1 VGFPRFRPI
10 AAAIAAAITVLA
22 VIALWSASAA
32 PVAARTGAV
41 PAGTTLRVADQF
53 EGLELPLQLSGQ
65 GAKLPFG
72 VQYSSFVGAPAVFQ
86 AFEAGA
92 VDLSYVGDAGIIP
105 PQESG
110 QSFVVV
116 AAYKNTGGGW
126 GILVGPGKSIT
137 SIRQLRGKKI
147 GFEAGTADQSYLLQL
162 LKDNGLTPKD
172 VTLVNLPSADIP
184 AALHSGDIDATPSEV
199 LTSEEYEADNPGSK
213 IISTPGVYS
222 GLDFIVTTKSALDSA
237 AKRAAISDYL
247 RSLVRAENWVN
258 NHESSYVSAYYNGA
272 LKLPT
277 SLDKSILADTAPTHF
292 VPIGPA
298 VINTQQGTTNLFTSS
313 GAIPGHLNVSKVFT
327 TEFNAVVESAG

>member
-1 VGFPRFRPI
+1 VGFPRFRFI
-10 AAAIAAAITVLA
+10 AVAIALLSVSLLGIGTAAGGSTKTA
-22 VIALWSASAA
+22 
-32 PVAARTGAV
+32 TV

-53 EGLELPLQLSGQ
+53 EGLELPLKLSGQ
-65 GAKLPFG
+65 ASKLPFTA
-72 VQYSSFVGAPAVFQ
+72 QYSSFVGAPAVFQ
-86 AFEAGA
+86 AFQAGA

-137 SIRQLRGKKI
+137 SIKQLRGKKI
-147 GFEAGTADQSYLLQL
+147 GYEAGTADQSYLLQL

-172 VTLVNLPSADIP
+172 VTLVNLPAADIP

-222 GLDFIVTTKSALDSA
+222 GLDFIVSTKSALQNA

-247 RSLVRAENWVN
+247 QALVRGENWVN
-258 NHESSYVSAYYNGA
+258 SHESTYVSAYYNGV

-298 VINTQQGTTNLFTSS
+298 VISTQQGTTNLFTAS
-313 GAIPGHLNVSKVFT
+313 GAIPEHLDVSKVFT
-327 TEFNAVVESAG
+327 TTFNAVVQSAG